1 MKINRKEFNIAIIGV
16 GGIGSNLA
24 ALLVSS
30 LAQGALVKRFEK
42 ININL
47 YDSDEVEEENIYH
60 QRFFPSN
67 IGEKKVIA
75 TYRNLT
81 CFENK
86 NLRIIPHPIDVRD
99 EQDINQNDLMVVCVD
114 SSDARIVV
122 HSTNSIWLDLR
133 CRGDNFMSID
143 HTIKKS
149 EINKVTDQE
158 QEPGSCQYEGA
169 LGSGNIQF
177 GFMYAASFGAQ
188 WVMQNLRKINQE
200 KNALTPFPRSESIT
214 YGTLGKFE
222 RKGGR
227 NNCHV
232 E

>member
-1 MKINRKEFNIAIIGV
+1 MKDGFNIAIIGV

-24 ALLVSS
+24 GLLVPS
-30 LAQGALVKRFEK
+30 LAQGDLVKQFGK
-42 ININL
+42 IIINL

-60 QRFFPSN
+60 QRFSPSN
-67 IGEKKVIA
+67 IGEKKVVA

-99 EQDINQNDLMVVCVD
+99 EQDIIQNDLMVVCVD

-122 HSTNSIWLDLR
+122 HSTDSIWLDLR

-143 HTIKKS
+143 HTIKNS
-149 EINKVTDQE
+149 EIHKVTDKE
-158 QEPGSCQYEGA
+158 QESGSCQYEGA
-169 LGSGNIQF
+169 LSSGNIQF

-188 WVMQNLRKINQE
+188 WVIQNLRKIK
-200 KNALTPFPRSESIT
+200 KNILTPFPRSESIT
-214 YGTLGKFE
+214 YGTLGGFQRVAEFE
-222 RKGGR
+222 A
-227 NNCHV
+227 
-232 E
+232 